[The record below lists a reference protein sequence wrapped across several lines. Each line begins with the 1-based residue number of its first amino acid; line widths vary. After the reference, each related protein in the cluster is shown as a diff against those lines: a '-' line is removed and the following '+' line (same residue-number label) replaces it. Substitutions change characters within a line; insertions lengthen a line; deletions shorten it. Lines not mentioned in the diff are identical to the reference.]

1 MGVAEGEIGAAWVCD
16 LRSWRMCWRYGTQ
29 QTRMGALLPGKPTT
43 QLLTSDRDLGWVFE
57 NRKRKKERKKDLWV
71 TPPVCVPAVLG
82 ALVVWRHNPPHKK
95 GLKPPKNGNIALQM
109 PRTSQ
114 LSTL

>member
-1 MGVAEGEIGAAWVCD
+1 
-16 LRSWRMCWRYGTQ
+16 
-29 QTRMGALLPGKPTT
+29 MGALLPGKPTT

-82 ALVVWRHNPPHKK
+82 ALVV
-95 GLKPPKNGNIALQM
+95 
-109 PRTSQ
+109 
-114 LSTL
+114 